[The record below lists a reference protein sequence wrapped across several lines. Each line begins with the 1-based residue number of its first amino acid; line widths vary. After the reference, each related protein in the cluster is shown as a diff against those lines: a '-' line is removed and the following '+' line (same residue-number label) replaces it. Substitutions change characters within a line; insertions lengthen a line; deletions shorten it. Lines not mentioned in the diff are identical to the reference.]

1 MLEKKKNQISEH
13 QEVINLREEYEN
25 EYSSKEENTIKVG
38 SEFVKYS
45 KWSLFKYS
53 TKIREEYERIN
64 IDKYL
69 EDMISNIQKYKN
81 INPAHIKIFFKLLN
95 EENQIITNDEYFD
108 LIKLAKYFQVNPL
121 YKALN
126 KYAITHKNDI
136 DFIISIIINEEEE
149 RTNES
154 KEYSK
159 TTIFNENIEEEN
171 ENENENRKELESIL
185 INNINEFMKNC
196 NIEKVSFST
205 IYRIIE
211 GSSKKYIDSNELF
224 EFIKKKENERYILYS
239 FLKIKELN
247 DNNYSKLYKDY
258 ERTRGTSKSI
268 YYDYLKQELTYI
280 NELRKHQ
287 EELLTRIST
296 LEKQVQATHL
306 ENEEISHK
314 YSELETKM
322 KRITTRKEELEKE
335 NTEIYNKNKQ
345 LEERISTLEN
355 QFEEKTRINNEIS
368 QKYSEL
374 ETKMKR
380 ITTRK
385 EELEKENTEI
395 YNKNKQL
402 EERIENINRENE
414 RLKKDNTIIK
424 KNNSELQNKIQ
435 EYEIKQKEYIQH
447 KSFLKIDTPTTN
459 QFGGIFKY
467 FQTHNN
473 INDELKITASS
484 SCGYKINDILKY
496 DNIRSFFQTYDK
508 PNSWICFEFKKHQII
523 PFSYIIRTIDDE
535 DNYHLKSW
543 VVEVSNDKQEWLTI
557 DEHQNDSSLKGTSR
571 IHLFKISK
579 HFDND
584 SFKYIRIRQTGPN
597 WYNEDDRSH
606 YLLIGCIDIYG
617 TLI

>member
-25 EYSSKEENTIKVG
+25 EYSTKEENTIKVG

-53 TKIREEYERIN
+53 TKIREEYDRIN

-345 LEERISTLEN
+345 LEERI
-355 QFEEKTRINNEIS
+355 
-368 QKYSEL
+368 
-374 ETKMKR
+374 
-380 ITTRK
+380 
-385 EELEKENTEI
+385 
-395 YNKNKQL
+395 
-402 EERIENINRENE
+402 ENINRENE

-484 SCGYKINDILKY
+484 ADCWDINNILKY
-496 DNIRSFFQTYDK
+496 DDISSFFQTRGE

-535 DNYHLKSW
+535 NNYHLKSW

-557 DEHQNDSSLKGTSR
+557 DEHQNDSSLKGASR

-617 TLI
+617 ILI

>member
-25 EYSSKEENTIKVG
+25 EYSTKEENTIKVG

-345 LEERISTLEN
+345 LEERI
-355 QFEEKTRINNEIS
+355 
-368 QKYSEL
+368 
-374 ETKMKR
+374 
-380 ITTRK
+380 
-385 EELEKENTEI
+385 
-395 YNKNKQL
+395 
-402 EERIENINRENE
+402 ENINRENE

-484 SCGYKINDILKY
+484 IDEWDINNILNYDDIG
-496 DNIRSFFQTYDK
+496 SFFQTQDE

-535 DNYHLKSW
+535 NNYHLKSW

-557 DEHQNDSSLKGTSR
+557 DEHQNDSSLKGRSR